1 MTRIYFLEKKNLFL
15 IRNKEI
21 IQLCVPLFWNTLYT
35 TKNMKSLIINIQKHN
50 IYTKKKLWKKNSNKR
65 LNGLTQWRLE
75 HISNFRQI
83 FRTKMR
89 PKDMICQNLL
99 FTLTFCSLSNFQ
111 SSSTRF
117 AVYLLPFVSITFCK
131 FERNFLTG
139 YNFITKSLGS
149 VFF

>member
-1 MTRIYFLEKKNLFL
+1 MFL

-50 IYTKKKLWKKNSNKR
+50 INTKKKLWKKNSNKR

-75 HISNFRQI
+75 HISNYRQTLK
-83 FRTKMR
+83 TKML
-89 PKDMICQNLL
+89 PKGMICQNLL
-99 FTLTFCSLSNFQ
+99 FTLTFCSFSNFH

-117 AVYLLPFVSITFCK
+117 AVHLLPFVSITFWK
-131 FERNFLTG
+131 FERNCYTG
-139 YNFITKSLGS
+139 YDFKRKSLGS